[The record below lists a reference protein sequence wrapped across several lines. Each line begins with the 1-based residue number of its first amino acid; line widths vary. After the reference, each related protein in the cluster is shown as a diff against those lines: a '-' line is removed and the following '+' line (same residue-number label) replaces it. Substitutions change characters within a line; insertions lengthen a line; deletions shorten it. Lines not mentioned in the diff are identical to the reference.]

1 MSLSIIQ
8 ERKEVVSGQ
17 GYVRPDYWLQ
27 LPYVGPTEQKFVGL
41 FAVYDI
47 YDNYVAFTC
56 DGNYTVDW
64 GDGVVENVSSG
75 VRAEHRYDYS
85 AVSSS
90 TLCVR
95 QYKQV
100 IVTVTP
106 QVGQNLTSI
115 NLNQYHS
122 YIEAAG
128 GVPFLTPWLHLRIS
142 SPNLTTLDIKNTF
155 FSRKQSLVEQVD
167 LLSISPSMT
176 SFNQMFSNIYCL
188 RRVTMPN
195 TSNILDFQNCFNSCT
210 ALIDVSPF
218 NTSNTTYMGN
228 MFTNCV
234 SLTNL
239 PTFDISSVIDM
250 SSTFSS
256 CLSLNNINFSGN
268 SVNLLSLS
276 GTFNNCQNL
285 KTVSGI
291 NYKNVTSMANAFNTT
306 KITSLKNL
314 NTENC
319 TDFTTFFGSSSIK
332 TIENLITSAAT
343 SFSLTSNRSLVYID
357 FDVISCNVNLS
368 GCFLLSRDAIV
379 NIFNK
384 LKDLTSLPSKNINIS
399 FCFGSVYLTS
409 ADRLIATNKNWTI
422 TE

>member
-1 MSLSIIQ
+1 MSLSLIQ

-56 DGNYTVDW
+56 SGNYTVDW
-64 GDGVVENVSSG
+64 GDGVVENISSG

-85 AVSSS
+85 AVSPS

-106 QVGQNLTSI
+106 QVSQNLTSI
-115 NLNQYHS
+115 NLNQLHS
-122 YIEAAG
+122 YITSSG
-128 GVPFLTPWLHLRIS
+128 SGFFLTPWLHLRIS
-142 SPNLTTLDIKNTF
+142 SPNLTTLDIKNTIF
-155 FSRKQSLVEQVD
+155 TAKQSLVEQVD
-167 LLSISPSMT
+167 LLSISSSMT
-176 SFNQMFSNIYCL
+176 SFNQMFNNMYCL

-195 TSNILDFQNCFNSCT
+195 TSNILDFRECFSGCFS
-210 ALIDVSPF
+210 LIDVPLF
-218 NTSNTTYMGN
+218 NTTN
-228 MFTNCV
+228 MTDMVDMFRSCN

-239 PTFDISSVIDM
+239 PTFDISSVTTM
-250 SSTFSS
+250 QQTFFN

-268 SVNLLSLS
+268 SVNLLNLA

-291 NYKNVTSMANAFNTT
+291 NYKNVTSIASTFNST

-319 TDFTTFFGSSSIK
+319 TNFTTFVSGSIK
-332 TIENLITSAAT
+332 TIENLVTSAAT
-343 SFSLTSNRSLVYID
+343 SFSISGSRSLVYID
-357 FDVISCNVNLS
+357 FDVISCDIDVS
-368 GCFLLSRDAIV
+368 SCSLLSRDAIV

-399 FCFGSVYLTS
+399 QCFGRVYLTS
-409 ADRLIATNKNWTI
+409 VDRLIATNKNWTI
-422 TE
+422 TG

>member
-17 GYVRPDYWLQ
+17 GYVRPEYWLQ

-56 DGNYTVDW
+56 SGNYTVDW

-100 IVTVTP
+100 IITVTP
-106 QVGQNLTSI
+106 QVGQSLTSI
-115 NLNQYHS
+115 NLNQLHS
-122 YIEAAG
+122 YIAAAG
-128 GVPFLTPWLHLRIS
+128 GVPFLNPWLHLRIS
-142 SPNLTTLDIKNTF
+142 SPNLTTLDIKTNL
-155 FSRKQSLVEQVD
+155 FSTKQSLVEQVD
-167 LLSISPSMT
+167 LLSISSSMT
-176 SFNQMFSNIYCL
+176 SFYQMFSLMYAL
-188 RRVTMPN
+188 RKVTMPN
-195 TSNILDFQNCFNSCT
+195 TTNITNFQECFNSCYPLT
-210 ALIDVSPF
+210 DVSPF
-218 NTSNTTYMGN
+218 NTSNTTNMGS
-228 MFTNCV
+228 MFRDCR
-234 SLTNL
+234 SLTNT
-239 PTFDISSVIDM
+239 PTFNISLVTTM
-250 SSTFSS
+250 SYAFGTCFS
-256 CLSLNNINFSGN
+256 LENIYFSGN
-268 SVNLLSLS
+268 SINLLNLE
-276 GTFNNCQNL
+276 GAFAGCINL

-291 NYKNVTSMANAFNTT
+291 NYKNVTNISSAFSAT

-319 TDFTTFFGSSSIK
+319 NNFTTFVGGKVK

-343 SFSLTSNRSLVYID
+343 SFSITFNTNLVYID
-357 FDVISCNVNLS
+357 FDVISCDVDVS
-368 GCFLLSRDAIV
+368 GCYQLSREAIV

-399 FCFGSVYLTS
+399 ACFGRVYLTS
-409 ADRLIATNKNWTI
+409 TDRLIATNKNWTI
-422 TE
+422 TG

>member
-27 LPYVGPTEQKFVGL
+27 LPYVDPTEQKFVGL

-56 DGNYTVDW
+56 SGNYTVDW
-64 GDGVVENVSSG
+64 GDGVVENVLSG

-122 YIEAAG
+122 YVSATG
-128 GVPFLTPWLHLRIS
+128 GNPFLTPWLHLRIS
-142 SPNLTTLDIKNTF
+142 SPNLTTLDIKNTI
-155 FSRKQSLVEQVD
+155 FSIKQSLVEQVD
-167 LLSISPSMT
+167 LLSISSSMT
-176 SFNQMFSNIYCL
+176 SFNSMFYNMYCL

-195 TSNILDFQNCFNSCT
+195 TSNILDFRECFLGCSS
-210 ALIDVSPF
+210 LIDVPLF
-218 NTSNTTYMGN
+218 NTTN
-228 MFTNCV
+228 MTDMVDMFRDCR
-234 SLTNL
+234 SLTNT
-239 PTFDISSVIDM
+239 PTFDISSVITM
-250 SSTFSS
+250 STTFFN

-268 SVNLLSLS
+268 SINLTDLL

-291 NYKNVTSMANAFNTT
+291 NYKNVTSMSNAFNST

-319 TDFTTFFGSSSIK
+319 TDFTTFVSGSIK

-343 SFSLTSNRSLVYID
+343 SFSLTSNRNLVYID
-357 FDVISCNVNLS
+357 FDVISCDVNLS

-399 FCFGSVYLTS
+399 SCFGSVYLTS

-422 TE
+422 TG